1 MKLIGALASPYVRK
15 TRIVMAEKK
24 IDYEFILDN
33 PWDAATKVPAFNPLG
48 KIPALVMD
56 DGGAVFDSRVIVEYL
71 DTVNPVNKL
80 IPASGRARVEVRCW
94 EALADGICDA
104 AIVARLEG
112 QREKKLQS
120 ADWIKRHLGK
130 VDQGR
135 QHRARKV
142 HMLHRRDQIGQQDQ
156 QRRTSDRKRG
166 DQSRE
171 GDPEGDSQE
180 ASDDESG
187 TKEALIEP
195 VCGEETQRTICEC
208 NVAAPLPMHPR
219 RMGQDVVPRWV
230 ESNCGHRVHPGR
242 HQQQQIPG

>member
-24 IDYEFILDN
+24 IEYEFILDN
-33 PWDAATKVPAFNPLG
+33 PWDAATKVLAFNPLG
-48 KIPALVMD
+48 KIPALVME

-130 VDQGR
+130 VDQGLAAAAR
-135 QHRARKV
+135 GLGDKIWCTGNSFSLADIATGVALGYLDFRFAQIEWRKQYPNLAKLSDKLGTRASFADTMPK
-142 HMLHRRDQIGQQDQ
+142 G
-156 QRRTSDRKRG
+156 
-166 DQSRE
+166 
-171 GDPEGDSQE
+171 
-180 ASDDESG
+180 
-187 TKEALIEP
+187 
-195 VCGEETQRTICEC
+195 
-208 NVAAPLPMHPR
+208 
-219 RMGQDVVPRWV
+219 
-230 ESNCGHRVHPGR
+230 
-242 HQQQQIPG
+242 